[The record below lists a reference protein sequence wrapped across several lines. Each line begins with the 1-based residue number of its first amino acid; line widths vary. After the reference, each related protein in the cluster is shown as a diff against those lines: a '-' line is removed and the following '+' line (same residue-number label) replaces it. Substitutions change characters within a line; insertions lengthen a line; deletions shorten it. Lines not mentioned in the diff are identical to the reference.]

1 VASKPD
7 STSHAEVYSITAAR
21 RPHQADVNER
31 MLKYLVSMSI
41 RTICFVLVLVT
52 PSPWRWFFAVGAIVL
67 PYIAV
72 IIANAGRERRGP
84 APQGLTPPPAAPE
97 HLSLGS
103 APVVLSTTV
112 TPPSPPRPP
121 AGATAVAAAAGSG
134 PAGHPR

>member
-1 VASKPD
+1 MAAKPD

-67 PYIAV
+67 PYVAV

-97 HLSLGS
+97 HLALSS
-103 APVVLSTTV
+103 APVVVSTTV
-112 TPPSPPRPP
+112 TRPASPRPP
-121 AGATAVAAAAGSG
+121 AGATAAAGSG
-134 PAGHPR
+134 PASHPR